1 MNRDGEHHVV
11 SLILVFLLT
20 ILFPVNSTTA
30 QNTLERPLEKL
41 TIAFSSVS
49 ANMAPLWITQERG
62 FFRKYGLDVQLVF
75 IESGSTTVQS
85 LISKE
90 VAFAQMA
97 GAGVLQSR
105 LRGSDVVLIAG
116 FLNTMD
122 YQLMVDKN
130 ITRPDHLKGKTM
142 AVSRFGSSSDFATRY
157 ALDKF
162 GLVPDKD
169 VTILEIGSQPARF
182 AALESGKIQAA
193 MVAIPLTRRAK
204 TLGFHALADLQML
217 GLEYQHTGLATT
229 DALIR
234 ARPDLVRNVMKAYVE
249 GIHYYKTRRAGS
261 LGILA
266 KYLKTPNIEV
276 LTEVHENLGLKLTPQ
291 KPYPTLRGIEI
302 MLRELAARD
311 PKARRAR
318 PDEFV
323 NLAFIRELDHSGFI
337 DRLYKAQPLVAN
349 REERSVPAAPI
360 PQETPVQSNLKG
372 RAAGED
378 AKSVSV
384 PAAKSGQYTVGTG
397 DTLSYLAL
405 KYYGDQYKWE
415 KIYEANKQTMK
426 TPHSLYVGQKI
437 IIPLLDGK
445 LFGDQSLP
453 VFGRSPDYNLE
464 KSSAGATIISDVS
477 EPR

>member
-1 MNRDGEHHVV
+1 MLVGKYHVAL
-11 SLILVFLLT
+11 LILFFLLT
-20 ILFPVNSTTA
+20 ILSVGSA
-30 QNTLERPLEKL
+30 AGQNIPERPLEKL

-49 ANMAPLWITQERG
+49 ANMAPLWITKERG

-90 VAFAQMA
+90 VTFAQMA

-122 YQLMVDKN
+122 YQLMVDKS
-130 ITRPDHLKGKTM
+130 ITRPDQLKGKTM

-162 GLVPDKD
+162 GLVPDRD

-229 DALIR
+229 EALIR
-234 ARPDLVRNVMKAYVE
+234 ARPELVRNVMKAYVE

-266 KYLKTPNIEV
+266 KYLKTPSVEI
-276 LTEVHENLGLKLTPQ
+276 LTEVHENLGLKLTPR

-311 PKARRAR
+311 PKARGAR

-323 NLAFIRELDHSGFI
+323 NLAFIKELDNSGFI
-337 DRLYKAQPLVAN
+337 DRLYKAPAVVAN
-349 REERSVPAAPI
+349 REEHPALPPPVPQGITGQGDLKSRPAREEAKPVSAA
-360 PQETPVQSNLKG
+360 TP
-372 RAAGED
+372 
-378 AKSVSV
+378 
-384 PAAKSGQYTVGTG
+384 KSGQYTVETG

-405 KYYGDQYKWE
+405 KYYGDQYKWD
-415 KIYEANKQTMK
+415 KIYEANKQAMQN
-426 TPHSLYVGQKI
+426 PHSLYVGQKI
-437 IIPLLDGK
+437 TIPFLDGK
-445 LFGDQSLP
+445 LFGEQSLP
-453 VFGRSPDYNLE
+453 ILNQPSDSNLE
-464 KSSAGATIISDVS
+464 KSSAAATNISDVS
-477 EPR
+477 ELR